1 MSIPP
6 TTSSVAIPVP
16 LTGWPRIRTAVTRWV
31 RGHAAMV
38 ALLAVLLVLV
48 IVTASQSDV
57 FLTVGNLR
65 NILLQISVLAIVA
78 SGMTMLM
85 ISGGID
91 LSVGSLMS
99 LAAVTIALLGAAGV
113 PLPLAILAGF
123 GIGVAV
129 GAGNGLLAAWGK
141 AHPFIVTLGVSILLQ
156 GVALSVSGGVPISTI
171 DPALISFGASNV
183 LGIPGP
189 VLVAA
194 AVLLLTGLVL
204 RYTVFGR
211 TLYALGGSEP
221 ATRLAGIPVRRMK
234 VLLYAINGVVV
245 TIAAIVLMSRIA
257 SAQPLM
263 GTGYELQAIA
273 AVAVGGTPLAGGRGS
288 IVGTLLGVVLLGV
301 ISNSLNLLGV
311 SGSFQYV
318 LQGAVIVVAVM
329 SQRRL

>member
-1 MSIPP
+1 M
-6 TTSSVAIPVP
+6 TVTATSTRRP
-16 LTGWPRIRTAVTRWV
+16 LDALRRWV
-31 RGHAAMV
+31 RGHAALV

-48 IVTASQSDV
+48 VVTASQSEV

-65 NILLQISVLAIVA
+65 NILLQISVLAVVA
-78 SGMTMLM
+78 CGMTLLM
-85 ISGGID
+85 IAGGID

-113 PLPLAILAGF
+113 PLPVALLAGL
-123 GIGVAV
+123 GIGVV
-129 GAGNGLLAAWGK
+129 IGAANGLLAAWGK

-171 DPALISFGASNV
+171 DPALVAFGASNV
-183 LGIPGP
+183 GGIPGP
-189 VLVAA
+189 VIVAGSA
-194 AVLLLTGLVL
+194 LLITGFLL

-221 ATRLAGIPVRRMK
+221 ATRLAGIPVRRVK
-234 VLLYAINGVVV
+234 VLLYAINGVIV
-245 TIAAIVLMSRIA
+245 TIAAVVLMSRIA

-311 SGSFQYV
+311 SSSFQYV